1 MPPHPATLPN
11 SHLGSMLEWRSCFK
25 LEPSVMPSA
34 NREASVDFSYTQET
48 TSLSSQ
54 RFRLG
59 TFFGIGLYVH
69 WTFVLLVAYV
79 TYVTWASGASPVMV
93 VFTIVQLLAVFAC
106 VTLHEY
112 GHALAAR
119 RYDVETHDIT
129 LLPIGGV
136 ARLKRI
142 PRIPIQEFV
151 IAVAGPAVNV
161 VIAAILLI
169 FIFATGQGWLFEM
182 LYEVMSGTI
191 APEELESSR
200 QAFDQVFET
209 PTLIGFALSIFTINV
224 ILVLFNMI
232 PAFPM
237 DGGRVLRS
245 LLAMIVPYVWATRW
259 AQRIGVVCAIL
270 MAAAA
275 LTSDPPRIVMLLIA
289 GFIVFAGLA
298 EVRQVEVRE
307 MVDGLTVGDVMTEN
321 VPVVRADMTA
331 GQLSHWWKSHPNQSA
346 AVIGI
351 NGMLLGQL
359 RLRDLISHL
368 QQNAA
373 HLPNA
378 SSPTPDNSS
387 PYRAFEEQPPQWDI
401 TAIDLADPNADT
413 LEADEGLE
421 GLMASG
427 KQTQR
432 EFAVTDHSGRL
443 IGWINLDNI
452 REHAALAKLR
462 TLQNK
467 KQQPTWSIDHHA

>member
-1 MPPHPATLPN
+1 
-11 SHLGSMLEWRSCFK
+11 
-25 LEPSVMPSA
+25 
-34 NREASVDFSYTQET
+34 
-48 TSLSSQ
+48 
-54 RFRLG
+54 
-59 TFFGIGLYVH
+59 
-69 WTFVLLVAYV
+69 
-79 TYVTWASGASPVMV
+79 MV
-93 VFTIVQLLAVFAC
+93 VFTIAQLLTVFAC

-129 LLPIGGV
+129 LLPIGGI

-142 PRIPIQEFV
+142 PQIPIQEFV

-161 VIAAILLI
+161 AIAIALFTL
-169 FIFATGQGWLFEM
+169 IFATGQGWLLET
-182 LYEVMSGTI
+182 LYQVMSGSV
-191 APEELESSR
+191 APEDLETTR
-200 QAFDQVFET
+200 KTIDRVFET
-209 PTLIGFALSIFTINV
+209 PTFIGFTLSILAINI

-245 LLAMIVPYVWATRW
+245 LLAMVLPYVRATRW
-259 AQRIGVVCAIL
+259 AQRIGVICAIL

-307 MVDGLTVGDVMTEN
+307 MAEGLTVGDVMTED
-321 VPVVRADMTA
+321 VPVVRADMTLD
-331 GQLSHWWKSHPNQSA
+331 QLQQWWKNYPNQTA

-351 NGMLLGQL
+351 NGILLGQL
-359 RLRDLISHL
+359 RLRDLVSHL
-368 QQNAA
+368 ERSSIQPPQ
-373 HLPNA
+373 A
-378 SSPTPDNSS
+378 SSPRTDLSS
-387 PYRAFEEQPPQWDI
+387 PYQPFEEHPSQWNM

-413 LEADEGLE
+413 LEAHEGLE
-421 GLMASG
+421 SLLASG

-443 IGWINLDNI
+443 IGWINLDTI
-452 REHAALAKLR
+452 AQRAALAKL
-462 TLQNK
+462 
-467 KQQPTWSIDHHA
+467 QPTQNRHNNKNPIWSIDHHV

>member
-1 MPPHPATLPN
+1 MKSEVSDDL
-11 SHLGSMLEWRSCFK
+11 SF
-25 LEPSVMPSA
+25 
-34 NREASVDFSYTQET
+34 TQET

-69 WTFVLLVAYV
+69 WTFALLIAYV

-93 VFTIVQLLAVFAC
+93 AFTIVQLLTVFAC

-142 PRIPIQEFV
+142 PQIPIQEFV

-169 FIFATGQGWLFEM
+169 LIFATGQGWLFEAF
-182 LYEVMSGTI
+182 YQVMSGTI
-191 APEELESSR
+191 APEELETTR
-200 QAFDQVFET
+200 QTIDQVFET

-224 ILVLFNMI
+224 ILVLFNMV

-245 LLAMIVPYVWATRW
+245 LLAMVLPYVSATRW

-275 LTSDPPRIVMLLIA
+275 LTSEPPRIVMLLIS

-307 MVDGLTVGDVMTEN
+307 MAEGLTVGDVMTEN
-321 VPVVRADMTA
+321 VPVVRADMTLD
-331 GQLSHWWKSHPNQSA
+331 QLSQWWKSHPNQTA

-351 NGMLLGQL
+351 NGILLGQL

-368 QQNAA
+368 QQTARQ
-373 HLPNA
+373 
-378 SSPTPDNSS
+378 SPKTSTPRPADSS
-387 PYRAFEEQPPQWDI
+387 PYQAFEEQPSQWDV

-413 LEADEGLE
+413 LEPGEGLE
-421 GLMASG
+421 GLLASG

-432 EFAVTDHSGRL
+432 EFAVTDNSGRL
-443 IGWINLDNI
+443 VGWINLDNI
-452 REHAALAKLR
+452 RERAALARLR
-462 TLQNK
+462 PSQNENERAI
-467 KQQPTWSIDHHA
+467 WSIDHHV

>member
-1 MPPHPATLPN
+1 M
-11 SHLGSMLEWRSCFK
+11 
-25 LEPSVMPSA
+25 
-34 NREASVDFSYTQET
+34 
-48 TSLSSQ
+48 SSQ
-54 RFRLG
+54 RFKLG
-59 TFFGIGLYVH
+59 TFFGIGLFVH
-69 WTFVLLVAYV
+69 WTFALLIAYV

-93 VFTIVQLLAVFAC
+93 AFTIVQLLTVFAC

-161 VIAAILLI
+161 VIAALLLI
-169 FIFATGQGWLFEM
+169 LIFATGQGWLFET

-191 APEELESSR
+191 APEALETTR
-200 QAFDQVFET
+200 QTIDQIFET

-245 LLAMIVPYVWATRW
+245 LLAMVLPYVSATHW

-270 MAAAA
+270 MAATA

-307 MVDGLTVGDVMTEN
+307 MVEGLTVGDVMTEN
-321 VPVVRADMTA
+321 VPVVRADMTLD
-331 GQLSHWWKSHPNQSA
+331 QVSQWWKSHPNQTA

-351 NGMLLGQL
+351 NGILLGQL
-359 RLRDLISHL
+359 RLRDLVSRL
-368 QQNAA
+368 QQTAGQSPKTSTPRTAA
-373 HLPNA
+373 
-378 SSPTPDNSS
+378 TS
-387 PYRAFEEQPPQWDI
+387 PYQAFEEQPSNWDV
-401 TAIDLADPNADT
+401 TAIDIADPNADT
-413 LEADEGLE
+413 LEPDEGLE
-421 GLMASG
+421 ALLASG

-432 EFAVTDHSGRL
+432 EFAVTDQSGRL

-452 REHAALAKLR
+452 RERAALARLR
-462 TLQNK
+462 PSQNENERAI
-467 KQQPTWSIDHHA
+467 WSIDHHV

>member
-1 MPPHPATLPN
+1 MSDDL
-11 SHLGSMLEWRSCFK
+11 SF
-25 LEPSVMPSA
+25 
-34 NREASVDFSYTQET
+34 TQET

-69 WTFVLLVAYV
+69 WTFALLIAYV

-93 VFTIVQLLAVFAC
+93 AFTIVQLLTVFAC

-142 PRIPIQEFV
+142 PQIPIQEFV

-161 VIAAILLI
+161 VIAALLLI
-169 FIFATGQGWLFEM
+169 LIFATGQGWLFETF
-182 LYEVMSGTI
+182 YELMSGTI
-191 APEELESSR
+191 APEELDTTR
-200 QAFDQVFET
+200 QTIDQVFET

-224 ILVLFNMI
+224 ILVLFNMV

-245 LLAMIVPYVWATRW
+245 LLAMVLPYVSATRW

-275 LTSDPPRIVMLLIA
+275 LTSEPPRIVMLLIS

-307 MVDGLTVGDVMTEN
+307 MAEGLTVGDVMTEN
-321 VPVVRADMTA
+321 VPVVRADMTLD
-331 GQLSHWWKSHPNQSA
+331 QLSQWWKSHPNQTA

-351 NGMLLGQL
+351 NGILLGQL

-368 QQNAA
+368 QQTARQ
-373 HLPNA
+373 
-378 SSPTPDNSS
+378 SPKTSTPRPADSS
-387 PYRAFEEQPPQWDI
+387 PYQAFEEQPSQWDV

-413 LEADEGLE
+413 LEPGEGLE
-421 GLMASG
+421 GLLASG

-432 EFAVTDHSGRL
+432 EFAVTDNSGRL
-443 IGWINLDNI
+443 VGWINLDNI
-452 REHAALAKLR
+452 RERAALARLR
-462 TLQNK
+462 PSQNENERAI
-467 KQQPTWSIDHHA
+467 WSIDHHV

>member
-1 MPPHPATLPN
+1 MSLRTHNA
-11 SHLGSMLEWRSCFK
+11 
-25 LEPSVMPSA
+25 
-34 NREASVDFSYTQET
+34 ASIDLSYTQET

-59 TFFGIGLYVH
+59 TFFEIGLYVH
-69 WTFVLLVAYV
+69 WTFALLIAYV
-79 TYVTWASGASPVMV
+79 SYVTWASGASPIMV
-93 VFTIVQLLAVFAC
+93 AFTITQLLTVFAC

-129 LLPIGGV
+129 LLPIGGI

-161 VIAAILLI
+161 VITTLLLTL
-169 FIFATGQGWLFEM
+169 IFATGQGWLFET
-182 LYEVMSGTI
+182 LYQVMTGTI
-191 APEELESSR
+191 APEDLDSTR
-200 QAFDQVFET
+200 AVIDGIFET
-209 PTLIGFALSIFTINV
+209 PTLIGFTLSILTINV

-245 LLAMIVPYVWATRW
+245 LLAMALPYVSATRW
-259 AQRIGVVCAIL
+259 AQRIGVICAIL

-275 LTSDPPRIVMLLIA
+275 LTSDPPRIIMLLIA

-307 MVDGLTVGDVMTEN
+307 MVEGLTVGDVMTEN
-321 VPVVRADMTA
+321 VPVVRADMTVD
-331 GQLSHWWKSHPNQSA
+331 QMRHWWKSHPNQSA
-346 AVIGI
+346 AVMGI
-351 NGMLLGQL
+351 NGILLGQL
-359 RLRDLISHL
+359 QLRDLVNHL
-368 QQNAA
+368 EQMAA
-373 HLPNA
+373 PSRRGS
-378 SSPTPDNSS
+378 SSPADLSS
-387 PYRAFEEQPPQWDI
+387 PYRILEGTRSQWDT
-401 TAIDLADPNADT
+401 TAIDLTDPKADT
-413 LEADEGLE
+413 LQSDEGLE
-421 GLMASG
+421 GLLGGG

-443 IGWINLDNI
+443 IGWLNLDTV
-452 REHAALAKLR
+452 RERAALAKLR
-462 TLQNK
+462 PPQNAN
-467 KQQPTWSIDHHA
+467 PVWSIDHHV

>member
-1 MPPHPATLPN
+1 MK
-11 SHLGSMLEWRSCFK
+11 C
-25 LEPSVMPSA
+25 
-34 NREASVDFSYTQET
+34 EASDDLSYTQET

-54 RFRLG
+54 RFKLG

-69 WTFVLLVAYV
+69 WTFALLIAYV
-79 TYVTWASGASPVMV
+79 TYVTWASGGSPTMIA
-93 VFTIVQLLAVFAC
+93 FTIVQLLTVFAC

-142 PRIPIQEFV
+142 PQIPIQEFV

-161 VIAAILLI
+161 VIAALLLI
-169 FIFATGQGWLFEM
+169 LIFATGQGWLFETF
-182 LYEVMSGTI
+182 YEVMSGTI
-191 APEELESSR
+191 APEELETTR
-200 QAFDQVFET
+200 QTIDQVFET

-245 LLAMIVPYVWATRW
+245 LLAMVLPYVSATRW

-307 MVDGLTVGDVMTEN
+307 MVEGLTVGDVMTEN
-321 VPVVRADMTA
+321 VPVVRADMTLD
-331 GQLSHWWKSHPNQSA
+331 QLSQWWKSHPNQTA

-351 NGMLLGQL
+351 NGILLGQL

-368 QQNAA
+368 QQTARKSPKA
-373 HLPNA
+373 SAPRPADSLP
-378 SSPTPDNSS
+378 
-387 PYRAFEEQPPQWDI
+387 YQAFEEQPSQWDV

-413 LEADEGLE
+413 LEPGEGLE
-421 GLMASG
+421 GLLAGG
-427 KQTQR
+427 KQAQR
-432 EFAVTDHSGRL
+432 EFAVTDQSGRL

-452 REHAALAKLR
+452 RERAALAKLR
-462 TLQNK
+462 PPQDENEHK
-467 KQQPTWSIDHHA
+467 RSIWSIDHQV